1 MKALEGEKR
10 VGKKKRTDGSQ
21 AGKATQTRPGRN
33 ETCLTK
39 IGTGTALLGSLL
51 VLGSIGKREVKD
63 IRKKGG

>member
-1 MKALEGEKR
+1 
-10 VGKKKRTDGSQ
+10 
-21 AGKATQTRPGRN
+21 
-33 ETCLTK
+33 LTK